1 MTESDE
7 RLTCLIENDVYA
19 TYHTWIGYI
28 ETDPNGLEENIRAF
42 VQDTSDYGDGRPMHV
57 ELDGHGLFEIS
68 VSVKR
73 LPRTRDQVLDEERM
87 ERYRQAHEVLAMSS
101 VPDDVEADAFAAL
114 DEEAGEEPP
123 EILVD
128 VEVRADKLAEGDQIF
143 SPATGQWHE
152 VISASTYGTTTLVID
167 RNNGSTFQ
175 FKIRPEQIFKARRGP
190 AGLLIDAL
198 GGEVIHS
205 A

>member
-7 RLTCLIENDVYA
+7 RLTRLIENDAYA
-19 TYHTWIGYI
+19 TYHEWAKYL
-28 ETDPNGLEENIRAF
+28 ETPTGQLRVT

-57 ELDGHGLFEIS
+57 ELHGHGLFEIS

-73 LPRTRDQVLDEERM
+73 LPGGDRWRECAQCNDERHSCPGCGEDIEHGEHSCCECSDRAPRT
-87 ERYRQAHEVLAMSS
+87 
-101 VPDDVEADAFAAL
+101 P
-114 DEEAGEEPP
+114 
-123 EILVD
+123 VD
-128 VEVRADKLAEGDQIF
+128 VPARADWLAEGDQIF
-143 SPATGQWHE
+143 SDATGQWHE
-152 VISASTYGTTTLVID
+152 VISASTHGTTTLVID

-175 FKIRPEQIFKARRGP
+175 FKVRPEQIFTARRAS
-190 AGLLIDAL
+190 AGLLIDTL